1 MEALFRADYAGDRA
15 DEALV
20 ERAQQGKK
28 AALEALIRRHQD
40 WIYNIALRMVGNP
53 EDAADVTQ
61 EVLIKLV
68 TGLAKFERRSSFRTW
83 VYRIV
88 ANHVLSM
95 RRRPMERLFFSFD
108 RHAAL
113 IESLQDGDAATG
125 QSSLEEQELL
135 FQETKTGC
143 LTGML
148 LCLERR
154 ERIALIL
161 STVFEASS
169 ELGGELLEMTPESY
183 RQVLSRARARLGN
196 FMNER
201 CGLMSENNPC
211 RCARK
216 LPGAIRAGLVDPAKL
231 RFNLPYLRSVRDF
244 VAEKAP
250 LVDAAVEAR
259 LQRVFR
265 AQPMYRSP
273 DFKRMVR
280 SLLRRREVGE
290 VVDFQGR

>member
-1 MEALFRADYAGDRA
+1 MEALFRADYSGDRS
-15 DEALV
+15 DEVLV
-20 ERAQQGKK
+20 EMAQQGKRS
-28 AALEALIRRHQD
+28 ALEALVRKHQD

-53 EDAADVTQ
+53 EDAADVAQ
-61 EVLIKLV
+61 EALIKLV
-68 TGLAKFERRSSFRTW
+68 TGLAGFEKRSSFRTW
-83 VYRIV
+83 AYRIV

-113 IESLQDGDAATG
+113 IESLQDSDERASRRSP
-125 QSSLEEQELL
+125 QEEEMLY
-135 FQETKTGC
+135 QETKTGC

-161 STVFEASS
+161 SAIFGASS
-169 ELGGELLEMTPESY
+169 ELGGELLGMTAESY
-183 RQVLSRARARLGN
+183 RQVLARARKRLGN

-201 CGLMSENNPC
+201 CGLMNENNPC
-211 RCARK
+211 RCAKK

-259 LQRVFR
+259 LQRVLR
-265 AQPMYRSP
+265 SQPMYRSP
-273 DFKRMVR
+273 DFKRRIR
-280 SLLRRREVGE
+280 SLLRCREVGE
-290 VVDFQGR
+290 VVDFR

>member
-1 MEALFRADYAGDRA
+1 MEALFRADYSGDRS
-15 DEALV
+15 DEVLV
-20 ERAQQGKK
+20 EMAQQGEKS
-28 AALEALIRRHQD
+28 ALEALVRKHQD

-53 EDAADVTQ
+53 EDAADVAQ
-61 EVLIKLV
+61 EALIKLV
-68 TGLAKFERRSSFRTW
+68 TGLAGFEKRSSFRTW
-83 VYRIV
+83 AYRIV

-113 IESLQDGDAATG
+113 IESLQDSDERASRRSP
-125 QSSLEEQELL
+125 QEEEMLY
-135 FQETKTGC
+135 QETKTGC

-161 STVFEASS
+161 SAIFGASS
-169 ELGGELLEMTPESY
+169 ELGGELLGMTAESY
-183 RQVLSRARARLGN
+183 RQVLARARKRLGN

-201 CGLMSENNPC
+201 CGLMNENNPC
-211 RCARK
+211 RCAKK

-259 LQRVFR
+259 LQRVLR
-265 AQPMYRSP
+265 SQPMYRSP
-273 DFKRMVR
+273 DFKRRIR
-280 SLLRRREVGE
+280 SLLRCREVGE
-290 VVDFQGR
+290 VVDFH

>member
-1 MEALFRADYAGDRA
+1 MEALFRADYSGDRS
-15 DEALV
+15 DEVLV
-20 ERAQQGKK
+20 EMAQQGKK
-28 AALEALIRRHQD
+28 SALEALVRKHQD

-53 EDAADVTQ
+53 EDAADVAQ
-61 EVLIKLV
+61 EALIKLV
-68 TGLAKFERRSSFRTW
+68 TGLAGFEKRSSFRTW
-83 VYRIV
+83 AYRIV
-88 ANHVLSM
+88 ANHILSM

-113 IESLQDGDAATG
+113 IESLQDSDERASRRSP
-125 QSSLEEQELL
+125 QEEEMLY
-135 FQETKTGC
+135 QETKTGC

-161 STVFEASS
+161 SAIFGASS
-169 ELGGELLEMTPESY
+169 ELGGELLGMTAESY
-183 RQVLSRARARLGN
+183 RQVLARARKRLGN

-201 CGLMSENNPC
+201 CGLMNENNPC
-211 RCARK
+211 RCAKK

-259 LQRVFR
+259 LQRVLR
-265 AQPMYRSP
+265 SQPMYRSP
-273 DFKRMVR
+273 DFKRRIR
-280 SLLRRREVGE
+280 SLLRCREVGE
-290 VVDFQGR
+290 VVDFH